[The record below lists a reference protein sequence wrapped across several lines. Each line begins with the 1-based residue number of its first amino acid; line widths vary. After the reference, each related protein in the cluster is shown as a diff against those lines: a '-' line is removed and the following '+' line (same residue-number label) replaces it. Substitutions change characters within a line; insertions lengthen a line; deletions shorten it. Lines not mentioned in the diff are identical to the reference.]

1 MHAIGTVHAEPR
13 ASVESPTYRVNFWER
28 ESPEQAWGLDAYVLT
43 NVEDVDEVLRWVRE
57 HAGGRRFEVFAEI
70 DQEPVG
76 QFESPRTTTLV
87 RLLGSDPNAGEP
99 IEIGRFEKI

>member
-1 MHAIGTVHAEPR
+1 M
-13 ASVESPTYRVNFWER
+13 ESPTFRVNFWER
-28 ESPEQAWGLDAYVLT
+28 ESREQAWGLDAYVLT
-43 NVEDVDEVLRWVRE
+43 DVEDVAEVLQWVHQ
-57 HAGGRRFEVFAEI
+57 HAGGRRFVVFAEI

-99 IEIGRFEKI
+99 IEIGRFEKVQETDPTSR